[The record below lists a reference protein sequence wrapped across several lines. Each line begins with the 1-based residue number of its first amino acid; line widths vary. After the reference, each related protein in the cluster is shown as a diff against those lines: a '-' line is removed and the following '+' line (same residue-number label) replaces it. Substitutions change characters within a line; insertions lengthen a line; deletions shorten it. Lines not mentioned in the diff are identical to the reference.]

1 MKLADLLRMAFM
13 NLWRRKLRAILTVLG
28 MVIGTASIVVMVS
41 LGIGIQQATLES
53 FQNTGSLTLIQVS
66 SYKYVESPG
75 GKGQGTST
83 ETVLNKKSVEAFKQ
97 LQGVKA
103 VMPMITGYGIIK
115 SGQYVSD
122 ANILGIDVET
132 ANEFGI
138 VLESGELPG
147 AYKGGSNYEMVFGN
161 YMLSNFYNPKNYK
174 PALDR
179 DGNPRVQIDDRFK
192 ITFDYSNI
200 YNYDNYDQYGNIIPK
215 GKFYK
220 INPVGV
226 MSAESN
232 DFSWY
237 CLMDINALLK
247 LAKENK
253 NYMQVDTDKYYQ
265 VYVKC
270 EDIDDVKAVKTAI
283 DEMGYGT
290 YSLQDAVEMAQ
301 ESTARIQYLL
311 GAIGGVSL
319 LVAAIGIMNTMMMS
333 IYERTKE
340 IGIVKVL
347 GCRMSNIASLFLTE
361 SAYIGLFGGGIGL
374 GLSYGL
380 GLLINMFVA
389 DSGFKSVIPPYLA
402 IGAVVFSIG
411 VAMVSG
417 LYPALRAMRLSPLTA
432 IRAE

>member
-1 MKLADLLRMAFM
+1 MKLADMLRTAFM

-53 FQNTGSLTLIQVS
+53 FANTGSLTLIQVS
-66 SYKYVESPG
+66 SYKWVESPG
-75 GKGQGTST
+75 GMGGGTST
-83 ETVLNKKSVEAFKQ
+83 ETILNKKSVEAFKQ
-97 LQGVKA
+97 IPGVKA

-115 SGQYVSD
+115 SGQYVTD
-122 ANILGIDVET
+122 ASILGIDVET

-138 VLESGELPG
+138 ELASGALP
-147 AYKGGSNYEMVFGN
+147 APYRGGTTYEIVFGS
-161 YMLSNFYNPKNYK
+161 YALQNFYSPKNYK
-174 PALDR
+174 PAVDR
-179 DGNPRVQIDDRFK
+179 DGNPKVTIDSRFQM
-192 ITFDYSNI
+192 TFDYANI
-200 YNYDNYDQYGNIIPK
+200 YNYDNFDQSGNPTPK

-220 INPVGV
+220 IKPVGV
-226 MSAESN
+226 MSDASN

-253 NYMQVDTDKYYQ
+253 NFMQVDTDKYYQ

-270 EDIDDVKAVKTAI
+270 NDIDEVKAVKTAI

-340 IGIVKVL
+340 IGIIKVL
-347 GCRMSNIASLFLTE
+347 GCRMSNIASLFLAE

-374 GLSYGL
+374 ALSYGL
-380 GLLINMFVA
+380 GILINAFVA

-402 IGAVVFSIG
+402 IGAVVFSIA

>member
-1 MKLADLLRMAFM
+1 
-13 NLWRRKLRAILTVLG
+13 
-28 MVIGTASIVVMVS
+28 
-41 LGIGIQQATLES
+41 QATLES
-53 FQNTGSLTLIQVS
+53 FANTGSLTLIQVN
-66 SYKYVESPG
+66 SYKWVESPG
-75 GKGQGTST
+75 GKGGGTST
-83 ETVLNKKSVEAFKQ
+83 ETILNKKSVEAFKK

-103 VMPMITGYGIIK
+103 VMPMISGYGSIK
-115 SGQYVSD
+115 SGQYVTD

-138 VLESGELPG
+138 ELESGTLPSP
-147 AYKGGSNYEMVFGN
+147 YHGGTSYEIVFGN
-161 YMLSNFYNPKNYK
+161 YVLSNFYSPKNYK
-174 PALDR
+174 PAVDR
-179 DGNPRVQIDDRFK
+179 DGNPKVTIDSRFQM
-192 ITFDYSNI
+192 TFDYSNI
-200 YNYDNYDQYGNIIPK
+200 YNYDNYDNNGNIRPK

-220 INPVGV
+220 LSPVGV
-226 MSAESN
+226 MSSNSN

-253 NYMQVDTDKYYQ
+253 DFMNVQTDRYYQ

-270 EDIDDVKAVKTAI
+270 NDIDDVKAVKNAI
-283 DEMGYGT
+283 DDMGYGT

-301 ESTARIQYLL
+301 QSTARIQYLL

-340 IGIVKVL
+340 IGIIKVL

-374 GLSYGL
+374 GVSYGL
-380 GLLINMFVA
+380 GVLINAFVA
-389 DSGFKSVIPPYLA
+389 DSGFKSVIPSYLA
-402 IGAVVFSIG
+402 VGAVVFSIA
-411 VAMVSG
+411 VAMISG

-432 IRAE
+432 IRTE

>member
-1 MKLADLLRMAFM
+1 MKPADLLRTAFM

-53 FQNTGSLTLIQVS
+53 FENTGSLTLIQVN
-66 SYKYVESPG
+66 SYKWVESADG
-75 GKGQGTST
+75 RSGSST
-83 ETVLNKKSVEAFKQ
+83 ETILNKKSVEAFKQ
-97 LQGVKA
+97 IPGVKA

-115 SGQYVSD
+115 SGQYVCD
-122 ANILGIDVET
+122 ASILGIDMAT
-132 ANEFGI
+132 AEQFGI
-138 VLESGELPG
+138 ELASGNLPSS
-147 AYKGGSNYEMVFGN
+147 YRGGSNYEMVFSS
-161 YMLSNFYNPKNYK
+161 YMLNNFYNPKNGK
-174 PALDR
+174 QAIDREGNSKVTLDS
-179 DGNPRVQIDDRFK
+179 RFQM
-192 ITFDYSNI
+192 TFDYSNI
-200 YNYDNYDQYGNIIPK
+200 YNYDMGGDGTQQK

-220 INPVGV
+220 ISPVGV
-226 MSAESN
+226 MSEESN

-237 CLMDINALLK
+237 CLMDIEALLK

-253 NYMQVDTDKYYQ
+253 NFMNVETDRYYQ

-270 EDIDDVKAVKTAI
+270 NDIDDVKAVKTAI

-301 ESTARIQYLL
+301 KSAQQIQYLL
-311 GAIGGVSL
+311 GAIGSVSL

-333 IYERTKE
+333 IYERTRE
-340 IGIVKVL
+340 IGIIKVL
-347 GCRMSNIASLFLTE
+347 GCRMSNIAGLFLTE

-380 GLLINMFVA
+380 GMLINTFVA
-389 DSGFKSVIPPYLA
+389 GSGFKSVIPPYLA
-402 IGAVVFSIG
+402 IGAVVFSIA
-411 VAMVSG
+411 VAMISG

-432 IRAE
+432 IRTE

>member
-1 MKLADLLRMAFM
+1 MKPADLLRTAFM

-53 FQNTGSLTLIQVS
+53 FENTGSLTLIQVN
-66 SYKYVESPG
+66 SYKWVESADG
-75 GKGQGTST
+75 RSGSST
-83 ETVLNKKSVEAFKQ
+83 ETILNKKSVEAFKQ
-97 LQGVKA
+97 IPGVKA

-115 SGQYVSD
+115 SGQYVCD
-122 ANILGIDVET
+122 ASILGIDMAT
-132 ANEFGI
+132 AEQFGI
-138 VLESGELPG
+138 ELASGNLPSS
-147 AYKGGSNYEMVFGN
+147 YRGGSNYEMVFSS
-161 YMLSNFYNPKNYK
+161 YMLNNFYNPKNGK
-174 PALDR
+174 QAVDREGNSKVTLDS
-179 DGNPRVQIDDRFK
+179 RFQM
-192 ITFDYSNI
+192 TFDYSNI
-200 YNYDNYDQYGNIIPK
+200 YNYDMGGDGTQQK

-220 INPVGV
+220 ISPVGV
-226 MSAESN
+226 MSEESN

-237 CLMDINALLK
+237 CLMDIEALLK

-253 NYMQVDTDKYYQ
+253 NFMNVETDRYYQ

-270 EDIDDVKAVKTAI
+270 NDIDDVKAVKTAI

-301 ESTARIQYLL
+301 KSAQQIQYLL
-311 GAIGGVSL
+311 GAIGSVSL

-333 IYERTKE
+333 IYERTRE
-340 IGIVKVL
+340 IGIIKVL
-347 GCRMSNIASLFLTE
+347 GCRMSNIAGLFLTE

-380 GLLINMFVA
+380 GMLINTFVA
-389 DSGFKSVIPPYLA
+389 GSGFKSVIPPYLA
-402 IGAVVFSIG
+402 IGAVVFSIA
-411 VAMVSG
+411 VAMISG

-432 IRAE
+432 IRTE

>member
-1 MKLADLLRMAFM
+1 MKPADLLRTAFM

-53 FQNTGSLTLIQVS
+53 FENTGSLTLIQVN
-66 SYKYVESPG
+66 SYKWVESADG
-75 GKGQGTST
+75 RSGSST
-83 ETVLNKKSVEAFKQ
+83 ETILNKKSVEAFKQ
-97 LQGVKA
+97 IPGVKA

-115 SGQYVSD
+115 SGQYVCD
-122 ANILGIDVET
+122 ASILGIDMAT
-132 ANEFGI
+132 AEQFGI
-138 VLESGELPG
+138 ELASGNLPSS
-147 AYKGGSNYEMVFGN
+147 YRGGSNYEMVFSS
-161 YMLSNFYNPKNYK
+161 YMLNNFYNPKNGK
-174 PALDR
+174 QAIDREGNSKVTLDS
-179 DGNPRVQIDDRFK
+179 RFQM
-192 ITFDYSNI
+192 TFDYSNI
-200 YNYDNYDQYGNIIPK
+200 YNYDMGGDGTQQK

-220 INPVGV
+220 ISPVGV
-226 MSAESN
+226 MSEESN

-237 CLMDINALLK
+237 CLMDIEALLK

-253 NYMQVDTDKYYQ
+253 NFMNVETDRYYQ

-270 EDIDDVKAVKTAI
+270 NDIDDVKAVKTAI

-301 ESTARIQYLL
+301 KSAQQIQYLL
-311 GAIGGVSL
+311 GAIGSVSL

-333 IYERTKE
+333 IYERTRE
-340 IGIVKVL
+340 IGIIKVL
-347 GCRMSNIASLFLTE
+347 GCRMSNIAGLFLTE

-380 GLLINMFVA
+380 GMLINTFVA
-389 DSGFKSVIPPYLA
+389 GSGFKSVIPPYLA
-402 IGAVVFSIG
+402 IGAVVFSIA
-411 VAMVSG
+411 VAMISG

>member
-1 MKLADLLRMAFM
+1 MKPADLLRTAFM

-53 FQNTGSLTLIQVS
+53 FENTGSLTLIQVN
-66 SYKYVESPG
+66 SYKWVETDN
-75 GKGQGTST
+75 GKGGSST
-83 ETVLNKKSVEAFKQ
+83 ETILNKKSVEAFKQ
-97 LQGVKA
+97 LPGVKA

-115 SGQYVSD
+115 SGQYVCD
-122 ANILGIDVET
+122 ASILGIDMST
-132 ANEFGI
+132 AEQFGI
-138 VLESGELPG
+138 ELASGSLPSS
-147 AYKGGSNYEMVFGN
+147 YHGGSNYEIVFGS
-161 YMLSNFYNPKNYK
+161 YMLNNFYNPKNGK
-174 PALDR
+174 QAIDR
-179 DGNPRVQIDDRFK
+179 NGNPKVTIDSRFQM
-192 ITFDYSNI
+192 TFDYNNI
-200 YNYDNYDQYGNIIPK
+200 YNYDMGGDGTQQK

-220 INPVGV
+220 VSPVGV
-226 MSAESN
+226 MSEASN

-237 CLMDINALLK
+237 CLMDIEALLK

-253 NYMQVDTDKYYQ
+253 NFMNLETDRYYQ

-301 ESTARIQYLL
+301 KSTQQIQYLL
-311 GAIGGVSL
+311 GAIGSVSL

-340 IGIVKVL
+340 IGIIKVL
-347 GCRMSNIASLFLTE
+347 GCRMSNIAGLFLTE

-380 GLLINMFVA
+380 GLLINTFVA
-389 DSGFKSVIPPYLA
+389 NRGFKSVIPPYLA
-402 IGAVVFSIG
+402 IGAVVFSIA
-411 VAMVSG
+411 VAMFSG

-432 IRAE
+432 IRTE

>member
-1 MKLADLLRMAFM
+1 MKPADLLRTAFM

-53 FQNTGSLTLIQVS
+53 FENTGSLTLIQVN
-66 SYKYVESPG
+66 SYKWVEGANGMSS
-75 GKGQGTST
+75 ST
-83 ETVLNKKSVEAFKQ
+83 ETVLNKMSVEAFKK
-97 LQGVKA
+97 LPGVKA

-115 SGQYVSD
+115 SGQYVCD
-122 ANILGIDVET
+122 ASILGIDMST
-132 ANEFGI
+132 AEQFGI
-138 VLESGELPG
+138 ELASGDLPSS
-147 AYKGGSNYEMVFGN
+147 YHGGSNYEIVFGS
-161 YMLSNFYNPKNYK
+161 YMLSNFYNPKNGK
-174 PALDR
+174 QAIDR
-179 DGNPRVQIDDRFK
+179 EGNPKVTVDSRFQM
-192 ITFDYSNI
+192 TFDYSNI
-200 YNYDNYDQYGNIIPK
+200 YSNGMGGDSSQPK

-220 INPVGV
+220 VSPVGV
-226 MSAESN
+226 MSEASN

-237 CLMDINALLK
+237 CLMDIEALLK

-253 NYMQVDTDKYYQ
+253 NFMNVETDRYYQ

-270 EDIDDVKAVKTAI
+270 DDIDDVKAVKTAI

-301 ESTARIQYLL
+301 KSTQQIQYLL
-311 GAIGGVSL
+311 GAIGSVSL

-340 IGIVKVL
+340 IGIIKVL
-347 GCRMSNIASLFLTE
+347 GCRMSNIAGLFLTE

-380 GLLINMFVA
+380 GLLINTLVA
-389 DSGFKSVIPPYLA
+389 ESGFKSVIPPYLA
-402 IGAVVFSIG
+402 IGAVVFSIA
-411 VAMVSG
+411 VAMISG

-432 IRAE
+432 IRSE